1 MKTINIVGVPEHF
14 NLPWHLCIENGE
26 FEVEGIDLNWTDVPE
41 GTGKM
46 CQMLRDG
53 SADMAV
59 ILSEGIVKD
68 IVAGNDSC
76 IVQVYVKSPLIWGIH
91 VAAASPYQ
99 NITDLEHK
107 KVAISRYGSGSHLM
121 AIVNAQNN
129 HWNIDTL
136 EYELVNTIDGAVE
149 SSTNN
154 TSDYFMWERFMTQPL
169 VDKGVFRRIGE
180 CPTPWPCFVIAVR
193 NEVFAQHPQ
202 TIERILEIINNT
214 TIEFKDI
221 PSIDRTLATKYD
233 QKLEDIQQW
242 LRLTQWSQKALD
254 EKVLNKIQ
262 NQLFDLKIIDKKG
275 TFAEIVK
282 AI

>member
-1 MKTINIVGVPEHF
+1 MKSVKIVGVPEHF

-26 FEVEGIDLNWTDVPE
+26 FDVEGIDLQWTDVPE

-53 SADMAV
+53 ETDIAV

-68 IVAGNDSC
+68 IVAGNPSS
-76 IVQVYVKSPLIWGIH
+76 IVQVYVKSPLLWGIH
-91 VAAASPYQ
+91 VAAKSSYQ
-99 NITDLEHK
+99 IIEDLKDK

-129 HWNIDTL
+129 AWNTEKL
-136 EYELVNTIDGAVE
+136 EYDLVNTIDGAVA
-149 SSTNN
+149 SLTNGS
-154 TSDYFMWERFMTQPL
+154 SDYFMWERFMTKPL
-169 VDKGVFRRIGE
+169 VDKGIFRRVAE

-193 NEVFAQHPQ
+193 NEFLEKNPQ

-221 PSIDRTLATKYD
+221 PSIDRTLASKYN
-233 QKLEDIQQW
+233 QKLEDIQDW
-242 LRLTQWSQKALD
+242 LRLTQWSQKPLE

-262 NQLFDLKIIDKKG
+262 NQLFDLKIIDKKD
-275 TFAEIVK
+275 TFAQIVK